1 MNLKMYALIGTLG
14 GTVLALSVHHGQ
26 RFFES
31 RNQVSE
37 YHQEMMLAMEQPLD
51 LGDNPALLAADGVL
65 PLDAAPEPGY
75 PAEPG
80 SMRPS
85 IQFTHPVPPLPR
97 IASSAFLTLRKTNET
112 IPKTKDPVWRLNLIS
127 KDGVVLDSLTAVTGR
142 ASRQTADR
150 HKSGTKAP
158 LPKGD
163 YRIDTMGIERG
174 PFPDPELGRGYW
186 IPITPLFATGRS
198 DLGFHVDP
206 SLGKLNGE
214 SGTSGCIGLEN
225 TDATM
230 KLVTWIKHFGVTKL
244 IVQS

>member
-1 MNLKMYALIGTLG
+1 MYALVGSVG
-14 GTVLALSVHHGQ
+14 GVVLALSVNYGQ
-26 RFFES
+26 EFFES
-31 RNQVSE
+31 RQQVNE
-37 YHQEMMLAMEQPLD
+37 YHRELMLAMEQPLD
-51 LGDNPALLAADGVL
+51 LGSDPARLAADGVL
-65 PLDAAPEPGY
+65 PLDAVPEPGY

-80 SMRPS
+80 SLRPS

-112 IPKTKDPVWRLNLIS
+112 ISKTKDPVWRLSLIS

-150 HKSGTKAP
+150 HTAGTKAP
-158 LPKGD
+158 LPKGE

-225 TDATM
+225 TDATV